1 MIRLQTTTPLF
12 RAYEHAYNLL
22 ENTFLPL
29 FHQSDD
35 VSSHNDDVTKVMRHT
50 QSSDVTFWD
59 DDVSSKNCQQ
69 EVEYV
74 ASLEE
79 VWRGKLPW

>member
-1 MIRLQTTTPLF
+1 MTLAVFLVVCDGPKEEVIRLQTTTPLF

-35 VSSHNDDVTKVMRHT
+35 VSSI
-50 QSSDVTFWD
+50 SSMESV
-59 DDVSSKNCQQ
+59 
-69 EVEYV
+69 VEFRLIKQMKQWLIQDFLQGC
-74 ASLEE
+74 ALHQ
-79 VWRGKLPW
+79 

>member
-1 MIRLQTTTPLF
+1 MFFYDFWEIFSQFLVCDGPSEGVKKLQVTTPLF

-35 VSSHNDDVTKVMRHT
+35 VSSSWKYYQFRYM
-50 QSSDVTFWD
+50 
-59 DDVSSKNCQQ
+59 
-69 EVEYV
+69 YM
-74 ASLEE
+74 
-79 VWRGKLPW
+79 

>member
-1 MIRLQTTTPLF
+1 MLPSQILFLCTSVCNGPKEGVIRLQTTTPLF

-35 VSSHNDDVTKVMRHT
+35 VSKI
-50 QSSDVTFWD
+50 
-59 DDVSSKNCQQ
+59 
-69 EVEYV
+69 V
-74 ASLEE
+74 AELYCD
-79 VWRGKLPW
+79 L